1 VPIPSHLVTRVT
13 IPILRL
19 AAFLVMI
26 ATVAALWNFM
36 LWLPWQLDCALATAA
51 AFAFAYRFEREESQ

>member
-1 VPIPSHLVTRVT
+1 MDTPTRASIVV
-13 IPILRL
+13 IRL
-19 AAFLVMI
+19 AALVVMI

-36 LWLPWQLDCALATAA
+36 LWLPWQIDCVLATAA

>member
-1 VPIPSHLVTRVT
+1 MDTRASIVV
-13 IPILRL
+13 IRL
-19 AAFLVMI
+19 AALVVMI

-36 LWLPWQLDCALATAA
+36 LWLPWQIDCVLATAA